1 MIGNV
6 SKESASTC
14 RLSCTHMKPT
24 TSACLEGTE
33 ARKDKGIECQIL
45 CSLAFPRKG
54 RDKNADITVIANEE
68 KTTVKYFI

>member
-1 MIGNV
+1 
-6 SKESASTC
+6 
-14 RLSCTHMKPT
+14 MKPT